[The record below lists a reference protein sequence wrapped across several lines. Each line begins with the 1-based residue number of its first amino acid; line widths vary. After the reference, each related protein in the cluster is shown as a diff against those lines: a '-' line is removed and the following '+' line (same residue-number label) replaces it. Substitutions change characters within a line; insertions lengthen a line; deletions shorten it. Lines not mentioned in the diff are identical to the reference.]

1 MFANMLIQWRREGGE
16 VEHAPLAAL
25 CRGRHLRGRKY
36 GILKFGRFWRIGVC
50 IADSDTLH
58 PPNTPNTVT
67 LPQFLDHTP
76 TVRSPR
82 PHTKQSVQQEAYT
95 ADLTDHSPSVKL

>member
-36 GILKFGRFWRIGVC
+36 GILKFDRFWRISVC
-50 IADSDTLH
+50 IADSDILH

-67 LPQFLDHTP
+67 LYPVLGPNPELSVLHDP
-76 TVRSPR
+76 TQSSVY
-82 PHTKQSVQQEAYT
+82 TKK
-95 ADLTDHSPSVKL
+95 LTLLI